1 MKTPE
6 LVVSTIPHVHGGN
19 TIQKMMINFMIAL
32 LPAVGM
38 SLYFFGPG
46 ALVVIAISVASAV
59 AWEAII
65 QKVMKRP
72 IVISNLT
79 GAASG
84 LVLAMMLPPTA
95 PWWMICVGTFIII
108 LLGKEVYGGIGNNP
122 FNGVLI
128 AWVIL
133 QMSFRGEMAGWTYV
147 AGELFS
153 QSTPLEILK
162 FEGLESLKDYSYYTT
177 ADLFIGRTTGFIGEV
192 SVIALFIGG
201 VFLIVRRVI
210 SWHIPV
216 SFIAGVVF
224 LSGIFWLVNPDECA
238 DPIFHL
244 LAGGVFLAAFFVAT
258 DMPSSPTTPIGMLTY
273 GFLCG
278 LLTMVIRLWGRWD
291 DGAFYS
297 VFIIS
302 MLTPLL
308 DKFKP
313 KVYGR

>member
-19 TIQKMMINFMIAL
+19 SVQKMMINFMIAL
-32 LPAVGM
+32 LPAAGM
-38 SLYFFGPG
+38 SVYFFGPG
-46 ALVVIAISVASAV
+46 AIVVIAISVVSAV
-59 AWEAII
+59 AWEFII
-65 QKVMKRP
+65 QKVMGRP
-72 IVISNLT
+72 LAISNLT

-84 LVLAMMLPPTA
+84 LVFAMMLPPTA
-95 PWWMICVGTFIII
+95 PWWMICIGTFIII
-108 LLGKEVYGGIGNNP
+108 LLGKEVYGGLGNNP

-128 AWVIL
+128 AWLVL
-133 QMSFRGEMAGWTYV
+133 QMSFRGEMAEWIYV
-147 AGELFS
+147 AGELLTE
-153 QSTPLEILK
+153 STPLEILK
-162 FEGLESLKDYSYYTT
+162 FEGLESIPEYFTI

-192 SVIALFIGG
+192 SAIALLIGG

-216 SFIAGVVF
+216 SFMIGVVF
-224 LSGIFWLVNPDECA
+224 LSGIFWLMNPEECA

-278 LLTMVIRLWGRWD
+278 LVTMVIRQWGAWD

-297 VFIIS
+297 VFLIS

-308 DKFKP
+308 DKIKP
-313 KVYGR
+313 KAYGR

>member
-1 MKTPE
+1 MASIIYTHIINKTDQRVGSHTP
-6 LVVSTIPHVHGGN
+6 LRRIRG
-19 TIQKMMINFMIAL
+19 IQPTKNAQLKVGLI
-32 LPAVGM
+32 PAVIGFAGWRWDQTGRNM
-38 SLYFFGPG
+38 KNVKRYYDKNQ
-46 ALVVIAISVASAV
+46 VVFTTHVTYNR
-59 AWEAII
+59 
-65 QKVMKRP
+65 KP
-72 IVISNLT
+72 ILFKN
-79 GAASG
+79 AK
-84 LVLAMMLPPTA
+84 
-95 PWWMICVGTFIII
+95 
-108 LLGKEVYGGIGNNP
+108 LLLESITKINDQYNFE
-122 FNGVLI
+122 LI

-162 FEGLESLKDYSYYTT
+162 FEGLSSFLDYSYYTT
-177 ADLFIGRTTGFIGEV
+177 SDLFIGRTTGFIGEV
-192 SVIALFIGG
+192 SAIALLIGG

-216 SFIAGVVF
+216 GFIAGVVF

-244 LAGGVFLAAFFVAT
+244 LAGGVLLAAFFVAT

-278 LLTMVIRLWGRWD
+278 LLTIVIRLWGRWD